1 MFRATEGP
9 RVPSQLDRLTFALAC
24 VQTWVAQHPRAAALP
39 ECSALP
45 TLLARGLQ
53 LQQPQTCGS
62 LHLGASR
69 SRVPALA
76 VPALAVPLIELLI
89 WKINK

>member
-9 RVPSQLDRLTFALAC
+9 RVPSWLDMLTFALAC

-76 VPALAVPLIELLI
+76 VPLIELLI
-89 WKINK
+89 WKIIK

>member
-9 RVPSQLDRLTFALAC
+9 RVPSRLDRLTFALAY
-24 VQTWVAQHPRAAALP
+24 VQAWVAQHPRAAALP
-39 ECSALP
+39 ERSALP

-76 VPALAVPLIELLI
+76 VPLIELLI